1 VTTTEQQQSKS
12 ERIDR
17 ANCTGGSPPGAH
29 HGVLGS
35 PSATMKGQC
44 KYCHAERAF
53 TPFEDEVGF
62 NNSPKKKR
70 AAAAATAASAKKP
83 VSTPSA

>member
-1 VTTTEQQQSKS
+1 MTTKEQPQTKT
-12 ERIDR
+12 DR
-17 ANCTGGSPPGAH
+17 SYCADSPTGAH
-29 HGVLGS
+29 HWILGS
-35 PSATMKGQC
+35 PSATMTGAC

-70 AAAAATAASAKKP
+70 STAAPKQA
-83 VSTPSA
+83 

>member
-1 VTTTEQQQSKS
+1 MTTKEQPQAKS
-12 ERIDR
+12 ERSSSCAD
-17 ANCTGGSPPGAH
+17 SPTGAH
-29 HGVLGS
+29 HWVLGS
-35 PSATMKGQC
+35 PSATMLGEC

-70 AAAAATAASAKKP
+70 AGAVAGTKTNS
-83 VSTPSA
+83 

>member
-1 VTTTEQQQSKS
+1 M
-12 ERIDR
+12 
-17 ANCTGGSPPGAH
+17 
-29 HGVLGS
+29 LGE
-35 PSATMKGQC
+35 C

-70 AAAAATAASAKKP
+70 AGAVANTKTDS
-83 VSTPSA
+83 

>member
-1 VTTTEQQQSKS
+1 MTTKEQQQSKA

-17 ANCTGGSPPGAH
+17 AHCENSPTGAH
-29 HGVLGS
+29 HWVLGS
-35 PSATMKGQC
+35 PSATMKGEC
-44 KYCHAERAF
+44 KYCDAERAF

-70 AAAAATAASAKKP
+70 AAAAATASSAKKTSP
-83 VSTPSA
+83 IA

>member
-1 VTTTEQQQSKS
+1 VTTKEQPQAKAEHNS
-12 ERIDR
+12 
-17 ANCTGGSPPGAH
+17 NCSDSPTGAH
-29 HGVLGS
+29 HWVLGS
-35 PSATMKGQC
+35 PSATMHGEC

-70 AAAAATAASAKKP
+70 ATAAASSAKP
-83 VSTPSA
+83 AS

>member
-1 VTTTEQQQSKS
+1 VTTKEQPQAKAEHNS
-12 ERIDR
+12 
-17 ANCTGGSPPGAH
+17 NCSDSPTGAH
-29 HGVLGS
+29 HWVLGS
-35 PSATMKGQC
+35 PSATMHGKC

-70 AAAAATAASAKKP
+70 ASAAAPSAKL
-83 VSTPSA
+83 

>member
-1 VTTTEQQQSKS
+1 MTTKEQPQAKS
-12 ERIDR
+12 ERSS
-17 ANCTGGSPPGAH
+17 NCADSPTGAH
-29 HGVLGS
+29 HWVLGS
-35 PSATMKGQC
+35 LSATMLGEC

-70 AAAAATAASAKKP
+70 AGAVANTKTDS
-83 VSTPSA
+83 

>member
-1 VTTTEQQQSKS
+1 MTTKEQPQIKA
-12 ERIDR
+12 ERSSACAD
-17 ANCTGGSPPGAH
+17 SPTGAH
-29 HGVLGS
+29 HWVLGS
-35 PSATMKGQC
+35 PSATMTGEC

-70 AAAAATAASAKKP
+70 AAAATASK
-83 VSTPSA
+83 S